1 LLRLFFIFVLLFS
14 FAYSKNCF
22 RDKSIKKFVCYKKYF
37 DKKNIHKAK
46 FGETYYTADNGNI
59 YSFSDKIEV
68 QFYAV
73 GAILSILD
81 DFEVDFYDKT
91 KGETYIFKVRNPNEL
106 FSITTNLNRLTAIK
120 KALPLRTRKYTKSE
134 VRRRVALAK
143 ARQEK
148 ALQKAKA
155 IKEAKAA
162 GGGKGNIGKGIQGNF
177 LDPSKNEEEPKG
189 LLNQGN
195 NKKSF
200 LNPTG
205 K

>member
-1 LLRLFFIFVLLFS
+1 MVRLFLVFVLLFS
-14 FAYSKNCF
+14 FVYSKNCF
-22 RDKSIKKFVCYKKYF
+22 RDKSIKKFVCYEKYF
-37 DKKNIHKAK
+37 NKKNIHKAK

-81 DFEVDFYDKT
+81 DFEIDFHDKT

-106 FSITTNLNRLTAIK
+106 FSITTNLNRLTAVK
-120 KALPLRTRKYTKSE
+120 KALPLRKRKYTKSE

-155 IKEAKAA
+155 IKEAKAEA
-162 GGGKGNIGKGIQGNF
+162 ADAKKKRGMGKGIKGNF
-177 LDPSKNEEEPKG
+177 LDPSKNEEEAKEG
-189 LLNQGN
+189 K